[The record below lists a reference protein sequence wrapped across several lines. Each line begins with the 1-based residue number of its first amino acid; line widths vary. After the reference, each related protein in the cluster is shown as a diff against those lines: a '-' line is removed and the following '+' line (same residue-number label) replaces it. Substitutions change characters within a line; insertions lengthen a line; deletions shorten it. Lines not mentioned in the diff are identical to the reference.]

1 MNIDEI
7 INNVHVNG
15 ICLEW
20 DGRVNNSGYGVL
32 SFKGIVTQA
41 HRFFY
46 TIYKGEI
53 PKGYDIDHIC
63 RNRLCVNPE
72 HLEAVTR
79 KENLRRGRGKGGRMS
94 KQKETCKNGHKLIV
108 MNTRTGWRGCKICK
122 NISQSRCQKGVR
134 NSDIECINGHKRTP
148 QNTGYNTNH
157 MTGKTNKYCKDCIKI
172 RLKIDHSD
180 Y

>member
-20 DGRVNNSGYGVL
+20 DGYVAKNGYGVVYING
-32 SFKGIVTQA
+32 KHGNA

-46 TIYKGEI
+46 ELYKGEI

-63 RNRLCVNPE
+63 RNRACVDPE

-79 KENLRRGRGKGGRMS
+79 KENIRRGRGAGGVMS
-94 KQKETCKNGHKLIV
+94 KPKEKCKNGHDLTIVKL
-108 MNTRTGWRGCKICK
+108 TGGKGCDICK
-122 NISQSRCQKGVR
+122 KISEARNRKGIR
-134 NSDIECINGHKRTP
+134 LSDIECKNGHKRTP